1 MGVRLGMVYHERHH
15 TLLNATQFAKA
26 CANGSCC
33 YASQAGNGV
42 VVSALLATGA
52 TAQVRL
58 QDAAGDTPLVL
69 AGRNGHA
76 QVSAAQ
82 TPIRAS

>member
-1 MGVRLGMVYHERHH
+1 VQTGFWFDAV
-15 TLLNATQFAKA
+15 
-26 CANGSCC
+26 
-33 YASQAGNGV
+33 QAGNGV

-76 QVSAAQ
+76 QV
-82 TPIRAS
+82 RRLRV